1 VGLGNSKKKNLRA
14 ILFGFYI
21 MKLSDSPFYIRL
33 KDEAFKNKIDAL
45 FGILN
50 SCTLCGHKCGVDRN
64 RDRGI
69 CNAGIA
75 TKISSAFP
83 HFGEEMP
90 LVGTHGSGTIF
101 LSNCNCKCIYC
112 QNFDISHLGKGE
124 EISEEGIALK
134 MLKLQE
140 IGCHNI
146 NWVSPTHFAPQMVKA
161 LFVARENG
169 LRLPIVYNTG
179 GYDSPELIEILS
191 GIIDI
196 YMPDIKYGSNE
207 NASKYSGAK
216 HYWDIVKESVK
227 KMHSQ
232 VGDLVIDPSGIAK
245 RGLLIRHLVL
255 PNDIAGSDKVLE
267 FIAEEISKDSY
278 VNIMRQYS
286 PYFKASEYKEL
297 TRGITEEEYRKVVN
311 KAKELGL
318 RRAR

>member
-1 VGLGNSKKKNLRA
+1 
-14 ILFGFYI
+14 
-21 MKLSDSPFYIRL
+21 MKSSDSPIYL
-33 KDEAFKNKIDAL
+33 NLSDKEWNGKIEEL
-45 FGILN
+45 YRILS

-64 RDRGI
+64 GDMGVCNSGI
-69 CNAGIA
+69 KA
-75 TKISSAFP
+75 KISSAFP
-83 HFGEEMP
+83 HFGEERP

-101 LSNCNCKCIYC
+101 LSNCNCKCVYC

-124 EISEEGIALK
+124 EISEDVIARK
-134 MLKLQE
+134 MLALQE

-146 NWVSPTHFAPQMVKA
+146 NWVSPTHFAPQLTKA
-161 LFVARENG
+161 LFVARGNG
-169 LRLPIVYNTG
+169 LRLPVVYNTG
-179 GYDSPELIEILS
+179 GYDSPELIEMLS

-207 NASKYSGAK
+207 NASRYSGAK
-216 HYWDIVKESVK
+216 HYWDIVRLSVK

-232 VGDLVIDPSGIAK
+232 VGDLVIDASGIAK

-267 FIAEEISKDSY
+267 FIKEEISEDSY

-286 PYFKASEYKEL
+286 PYFKASEYEEL
-297 TRGITEEEYRKVVN
+297 ARGITQEEYTRVLN